1 MLDTLLAQ
9 SFEGHD
15 AFAAQ
20 AEVAQVVADCPD
32 CPCPSVELRVDAAQ
46 ARVGPHD
53 PRVAGNVRLP
63 VEASGPGCDL
73 ILFHDKGW
81 LSYLECVVHDP
92 DEQAPAA
99 LPAPEELDVCTLPV
113 RG

>member
-1 MLDTLLAQ
+1 
-9 SFEGHD
+9 
-15 AFAAQ
+15 
-20 AEVAQVVADCPD
+20 
-32 CPCPSVELRVDAAQ
+32 
-46 ARVGPHD
+46 
-53 PRVAGNVRLP
+53 VRLP